1 MKLYETTFDDY
12 IKASNKIS
20 LHPKA
25 NMQVKINFSELSNY
39 IIYGPPGTGK
49 YTQALKIINNFSQYN
64 LKYEKKMVIT
74 YNKTIYYYKISD
86 IHFEI
91 DMSLLGCNSKLLWHE
106 IYNNIVDILYSKN
119 IKNGIILC
127 KNFHL
132 IHSELL
138 DNFYSYMQTLYNT
151 NIQIK
156 FFIITEH
163 YSFIPENILNTCK
176 LIAVPR
182 PSKIQYNKCL
192 NNKIEKKTNL
202 QDIENIKELKNNSL
216 IKPDKKSDYKII
228 GDKIIQHIINYK
240 TINIV
245 ILRDDIY
252 DLFIYDINIF
262 TTFLYIIEVLVEK
275 NYITKNMM
283 TSIMIK
289 NYDLFK
295 YYNNNYRPIYHL
307 EKYILYLITIVHEL

>member
-1 MKLYETTFDDY
+1 
-12 IKASNKIS
+12 
-20 LHPKA
+20 
-25 NMQVKINFSELSNY
+25 
-39 IIYGPPGTGK
+39 
-49 YTQALKIINNFSQYN
+49 
-64 LKYEKKMVIT
+64 
-74 YNKTIYYYKISD
+74 
-86 IHFEI
+86 
-91 DMSLLGCNSKLLWHE
+91 MSLLGCNSKLLWHE

>member
-182 PSKIQYNKCL
+182 PSKIQYNK
-192 NNKIEKKTNL
+192 
-202 QDIENIKELKNNSL
+202 
-216 IKPDKKSDYKII
+216 
-228 GDKIIQHIINYK
+228 
-240 TINIV
+240 
-245 ILRDDIY
+245 
-252 DLFIYDINIF
+252 
-262 TTFLYIIEVLVEK
+262 
-275 NYITKNMM
+275 M
-283 TSIMIK
+283 
-289 NYDLFK
+289 FK
-295 YYNNNYRPIYHL
+295 
-307 EKYILYLITIVHEL
+307 

>member
-12 IKASNKIS
+12 IKASNKIT

-25 NMQVKINFSELSNY
+25 NMQLKINFSELSNY

-49 YTQALKIINNFSQYN
+49 YTQALKIINNFSEYN

-163 YSFIPENILNTCK
+163 YSFIPENIVSTCK
-176 LIAVPR
+176 LISVPR

-192 NNKIEKKTNL
+192 SNKIEKKTNL

-216 IKPDKKSDYKII
+216 IKTDKKSDYKII

-240 TINIV
+240 TLNIV
-245 ILRDDIY
+245 TLRDDIY

-262 TTFLYIIEVLVEK
+262 TTFLYIIQVLVEK
-275 NYITKNMM
+275 KYITKNMM
-283 TSIMIK
+283 TPIMIK
-289 NYDLFK
+289 IYDLFK